1 MSSDESR
8 PIRHETEAAGSRDIA
23 QGGGREDPDDN
34 LGAVEGET
42 PSDPHRGNPS
52 GPGID
57 SQGRPNDPVRT
68 GQDRVGANL
77 DETEG

>member
-1 MSSDESR
+1 MSADEPR
-8 PIRHETEAAGSRDIA
+8 PIRHETPAAGA
-23 QGGGREDPDDN
+23 HGVPKKGGQDDPDDN

-42 PSDPHRGNPS
+42 PEDPQRGNPS

-57 SQGRPNDPVRT
+57 SQGRPNDPIRT
-68 GQDRVGANL
+68 GQDRIGANA

>member
-1 MSSDESR
+1 MSADESR
-8 PIRHETEAAGSRDIA
+8 PIRPEMPADGSHGA
-23 QGGGREDPDDN
+23 PKKSVHEDPDDN

-42 PSDPHRGNPS
+42 PSDPQRGNPN

-68 GQDRVGANL
+68 GQDRVGANA